1 MIFSVFIFNSLFFCY
16 PAKSSFFV
24 SLSIQ
29 PNEGKL
35 ETKTPIS
42 QAIRLLFCVLYS
54 SSESHTNSYYFL
66 LNLSFALHL
75 FFNVFFPLFFSGRTW
90 SVISGIHCNVFF
102 SFKKLFIIPCGGFFF
117 QFICYL
123 SLLLHLSFRLCLC
136 HFISF
141 VRSLPHH
148 PSRLVWPVL
157 LHCSSML
164 FCLSFSFSIFCCV
177 LFSFIKLSLQFS
189 PS

>member
-1 MIFSVFIFNSLFFCY
+1 MGF
-16 PAKSSFFV
+16 
-24 SLSIQ
+24 
-29 PNEGKL
+29 
-35 ETKTPIS
+35 
-42 QAIRLLFCVLYS
+42 
-54 SSESHTNSYYFL
+54 
-66 LNLSFALHL
+66 
-75 FFNVFFPLFFSGRTW
+75 
-90 SVISGIHCNVFF
+90 
-102 SFKKLFIIPCGGFFF
+102 FFF

-177 LFSFIKLSLQFS
+177 LFSFIKHFLYNSLHHNLSYSFLIQIFFRFFIFPPKKSSYFS
-189 PS
+189 HQTENRNKAKTQIYVKFKTGNSYKPKSANSYSLMGKQIYEQWNKITQIKREMAYKMTVKL

>member
-102 SFKKLFIIPCGGFFF
+102 FFKKLFIIPCG
-117 QFICYL
+117 
-123 SLLLHLSFRLCLC
+123 
-136 HFISF
+136 
-141 VRSLPHH
+141 V
-148 PSRLVWPVL
+148 
-157 LHCSSML
+157 
-164 FCLSFSFSIFCCV
+164 FSFSSFAIYR
-177 LFSFIKLSLQFS
+177 FSFIFLSVCVFVTSS
-189 PS
+189 PSSGACLIIHHDWCDQSSYTVPPCSFVCLSHSPSFAAFFSVL